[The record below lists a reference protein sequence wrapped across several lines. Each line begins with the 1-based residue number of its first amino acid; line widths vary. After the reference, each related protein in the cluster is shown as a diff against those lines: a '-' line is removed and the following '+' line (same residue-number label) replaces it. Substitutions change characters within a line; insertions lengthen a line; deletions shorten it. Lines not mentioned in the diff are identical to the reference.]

1 MTPAEDL
8 KPVDAR
14 WLSDPGL
21 TQPRQTTEKWWLA
34 GPPGSFLDTEAR
46 VFGRKKVYLVDKK
59 FPKSE
64 NDLVSSSKLL

>member
-1 MTPAEDL
+1 MEDPR
-8 KPVDAR
+8 PVDVR

-21 TQPRQTTEKWWLA
+21 AQPCQIPDKWWLA
-34 GPPGSFLDTEAR
+34 GLPESFLETKAR
-46 VFGRKKVYLVDKK
+46 VFGRKKVYLIDKK